1 MKMIKLFE
9 AWSQVNEYDTK
20 NRGADFMPFSTVPQK
35 NIGPLGRQ
43 GDGVHNYETI
53 IWQKNLDPE
62 TLKKQGVEGTP
73 IIQMPPRLF
82 GAPGRQTVSRII
94 PWSTDKD
101 NFNTEELT
109 AWVMEPG
116 GAVVRL
122 AGTEELED
130 YMKDVSGLDADSPY
144 NKNTNAYD
152 INQKNK
158 ANKDTKKTTVPVGIE
173 PSLLTKIQM
182 RLRDLGGSYASAL
195 GTSGPGKDGVDGKF
209 GKSTAAAINLALDA
223 LGTAVPSMKK
233 QEMPKTTPLN
243 AIEPGILGDTKTE
256 PAEDTSKFDV

>member
-73 IIQMPPRLF
+73 IIQVPPVAVWRT
-82 GAPGRQTVSRII
+82 GADGQPNNREIM
-94 PWSTDKD
+94 
-101 NFNTEELT
+101 T

-209 GKSTAAAINLALDA
+209 GPSTSASINLALDA